1 MWIVKRQVSES
12 EAREAIEKAA
22 MRRALYVMLWDMTHK
37 AHDGVPAQPCP
48 VFGDEE
54 IKRRLRSLLR

>member
-1 MWIVKRQVSES
+1 MLFKKRVSE
-12 EAREAIEKAA
+12 EDAKKAIEDAA

-37 AHDGVPAQPCP
+37 SSDGGPPARPCP
-48 VFGDEE
+48 AFGDEE